1 MDMSQYLEIF
11 IEESKENLQNM
22 NKCLLDLENNHKD
35 SGRINEIFRIAHT
48 LKGMAG
54 TMGYN
59 KLASLTHEM
68 ENVLHSLRSGEIQI
82 TEE

>member
-54 TMGYN
+54 DRKSTRLN
-59 KLASLTHEM
+59 SSH
-68 ENVLHSLRSGEIQI
+68 
-82 TEE
+82 